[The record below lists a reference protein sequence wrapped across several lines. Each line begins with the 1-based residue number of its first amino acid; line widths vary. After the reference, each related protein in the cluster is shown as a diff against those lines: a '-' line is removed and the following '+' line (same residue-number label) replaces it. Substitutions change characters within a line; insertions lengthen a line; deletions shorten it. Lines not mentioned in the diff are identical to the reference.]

1 MIDPPKCISLNNA
14 IILDF
19 PLLYLPFFGRSIE
32 KLENFSIFL
41 KKTLGFSPLPL
52 GELILLGPDN
62 LVLSLHV
69 DGPPALLAD
78 HGDDL
83 L

>member
-1 MIDPPKCISLNNA
+1 MYFSEQCDNFRFSFIVSPFLRQVNRKVGKL
-14 IILDF
+14 LDLF
-19 PLLYLPFFGRSIE
+19 E
-32 KLENFSIFL
+32 
-41 KKTLGFSPLPL
+41 KTLGFSPLPL